1 MRFLFQTFLIISLL
15 HASSSYGQV
24 ADKSSL
30 EKQRARLIQD
40 IEMTSTLVK
49 KAKVK
54 SQATLEDFQV
64 VEAQLN
70 KRKALV
76 KVLDAQLNLSKEREN
91 ILKDSVSLLEKAI
104 QGGQKEY
111 AIMLNKAHVKAR
123 MAHPFQYLANGVSI
137 FEGFRKWI
145 YLRQLKQFILRK
157 QETLKLQASNLTA
170 RTEALSL
177 VVQQQS
183 TLLADAVK
191 EKKQIVNESSQK
203 KELLDKI
210 KKNMRTLEA
219 KLKEQEA
226 ERKRLND
233 AIEKLILAELEKN
246 RKRRELNTLPE
257 AELSALSK
265 DFKKNKGNLPWPVS
279 KGVVTSKY
287 GKQSHPDLKGVY
299 MDNTGIDLVTD
310 AGGVVKSIFEG
321 SVVGAS
327 KIAGH
332 QNMVVVNHGDYYTV
346 YSKLAAITVK
356 PGDHLDIGQTI
367 GTTGNAIDGLGNLH
381 FEIWNGKVK
390 VDPQE
395 WIRRQ

>member
-1 MRFLFQTFLIISLL
+1 MRILFKTFLTIYLFQAISLF
-15 HASSSYGQV
+15 GQS

-30 EKQRARLIQD
+30 EQQRARLIED

-49 KAKVK
+49 KAKAK
-54 SQATLEDFQV
+54 SQATLEDYQV
-64 VEAQLN
+64 IAAQLN

-76 KVLDAQLNLSKEREN
+76 KVLDAQLKQSKQREN
-91 ILKDSVSLLEKAI
+91 ILKDSVSLLEKTI
-104 QGGQKEY
+104 EDGQREY
-111 AIMLNKAHVKAR
+111 GIMLNKAHVKAR

-157 QETLKLQASNLTA
+157 QESLKNQASNLSAKTK
-170 RTEALSL
+170 ALGL
-177 VVQQQS
+177 VVQRQS
-183 TLLADAVK
+183 MLLEDAMK
-191 EKKQIVNESSQK
+191 EKEQIVNESSQK

-210 KKNMRTLEA
+210 KSNMRSLES
-219 KLKEQEA
+219 KLKKQKA

-233 AIEKLILAELEKN
+233 AIETLILAELEKN
-246 RKRRELNTLPE
+246 RKRKALNTLPE
-257 AELSALSK
+257 AELTALSK
-265 DFKKNKGNLPWPVS
+265 DFKKNKGKLPWPVT

-287 GKQSHPDLKGVY
+287 GKQSHPDIKGVF

-310 AGGVVKSIFEG
+310 VGGVVKSIFEG
-321 SVVGAS
+321 SVVGAT

-346 YSKLAAITVK
+346 YSKLASINVK
-356 PGDHLDIGQTI
+356 PGDQLEIGQAI
-367 GTTGNAIDGLGNLH
+367 GTTGNALDGLGNLH
-381 FEIWNGKVK
+381 FEIWKGKVK
-390 VDPQE
+390 VDPQD